1 MARVGPITIGA
12 LNLTGIPNLLQIV
25 DDINQCIDL
34 MKDAGDDQ
42 PAGILTGIGQGII
55 TDARLEKKACQEA
68 LENLRML
75 AWEGSLPDVERHL
88 GLVKA
93 ALAYI
98 PSLLVTSLDTFN
110 YFQVHLAELRTFFGI
125 SG

>member
-12 LNLTGIPNLLQIV
+12 LNLTGIANLRQIV

-42 PAGILTGIGQGII
+42 AAEILTEIGRGIL
-55 TDARLEKKACQEA
+55 TDARLEKQACQEA

-75 AWEGSLPDVERHL
+75 AWEGSLPGVERHI
-88 GLVKA
+88 GVVKA
-93 ALAYI
+93 SLAYI
-98 PSLLVTSLDTFN
+98 PSRLITSLDTFN
-110 YFQVHLAELRTFFGI
+110 YFQVHLADLRSFFGV
-125 SG
+125 S